1 MPVAICM
8 LRGVNLGG
16 NKKIKMEAL
25 RALCTSLG
33 CEDVKTFINS
43 GNVVFRTKQR
53 SPERLGKGIEDAIEE
68 EAGFRAGVVLRSTAE
83 MRKVLVNNPFAKRKG
98 IEPGKLLVNF
108 LADAPSSDTAKKL
121 EALDTAPDELYVR
134 GREMYIYFPNGQG
147 QSKLKWS
154 PIDKLLN
161 MTFTGRNWNTTTKL
175 LEMAEALEKA

>member
-1 MPVAICM
+1 MPVAVCM

-43 GNVVFRTKQR
+43 GNVVFRTK
-53 SPERLGKGIEDAIEE
+53 ERNLNRLAKVVEDAVES
-68 EAGFRAGVVLRSTAE
+68 EAGFHAGVVLRTAAE
-83 MRKVLVNNPFAKRKG
+83 MRETAANNPFARRKE

-108 LADAPSSDTAKKL
+108 LADAPSAETVKKL

-147 QSKLKWS
+147 QSKLKWA

-175 LEMAEALEKA
+175 LEMAEALENA